1 MKNSKECDIVKD
13 IIPIY
18 IEKLTS
24 TTTNNFLEKHIEE
37 CPQCK
42 KTLENMKKTI
52 KVDNDTNE
60 EKHINILKKY
70 NFRMNLLK
78 LLIIAIII
86 ILFILAGF
94 MYHNYKIYSNILEAK
109 KTTMTNCNNI
119 NNLQYKK
126 IVNSSYNTNNNS
138 EIKETEVFFKDNISG
153 TINKNNE
160 GTTISK
166 TLYNSETKELT
177 HINFINKKVTIQENV
192 DSDNQTIEYGKKL
205 LPQINYIDAEN
216 NNLAF
221 LEFLTYWI
229 LKPIKTTQIDGVNYY
244 VIEQKLNDKT
254 KIQKYINQ
262 SSGIES
268 IEIVNYPDGN
278 YTRTDY
284 TDFKFDFVD
293 DSYIEDTQLNDF
305 EYVYLK

>member
-24 TTTNNFLEKHIEE
+24 TTTNNFVEKHIEE

>member
-1 MKNSKECDIVKD
+1 MKNNKECDIVKD

-24 TTTNNFLEKHIEE
+24 TTTNEFIKKHIKE
-37 CPQCK
+37 CPQCREI
-42 KTLENMKKTI
+42 LENMEKNI
-52 KVDNDTNE
+52 KIDNDTNE

-78 LLIIAIII
+78 LLVIVIVIII
-86 ILFILAGF
+86 FILGGF
-94 MYHNYKIYSNILEAK
+94 MYHNYKVYSTILEAK

-126 IVNSSYNTNNNS
+126 IVNSSYSTNNDL

-177 HINFINKKVTIQENV
+177 HIDFINKKVTIQENV
-192 DSDNQTIEYGKKL
+192 DSDYQTIEYGKKI
-205 LPQINYIDAEN
+205 LPQINYIDSEN
-216 NNLAF
+216 NNLSF
-221 LEFLTYWI
+221 FEFLTYWI
-229 LKPIKTTQIDGVNYY
+229 LKPIKTTNIDGVSYY
-244 VIEQKLNDKT
+244 VIEENLNDET

-262 SSGIES
+262 ATGIES

-284 TDFKFDFVD
+284 TDFKFDSVD

-305 EYVYLK
+305 EYIYLK